1 MYAHL
6 SMLNS
11 PLRGRAANSESHKME
26 PAVLRK
32 RCLCHPRAGGALT
45 TQKEPHQLTVLIKA
59 EHRQLAFSLCAY
71 VCTATHQFHTALT
84 CGRPPPY
91 EHLPDRAHS
100 GLMAQQCPASYDSSH
115 YPFSAEKYFKIRVN
129 WKGELHKTTSI
140 QNTGQTLHKHH
151 ISKIM

>member
-1 MYAHL
+1 MYTHL

-100 GLMAQQCPASYDSSH
+100 GLMAQQGTSVLPPMILHITPSLLKSILKLELIGKESYIKPRQSKTPGKH
-115 YPFSAEKYFKIRVN
+115 YTS
-129 WKGELHKTTSI
+129 TT
-140 QNTGQTLHKHH
+140 
-151 ISKIM
+151 